1 MRLFLKKIGVVHRK
15 GTAAARHLPAD
26 FASLKHRFLLR
37 IVYLVVT
44 AAGSVVD
51 RVQLLWQ
58 GGTDR
63 CHPEADVVAET
74 ADILSHAHSASHWST
89 PATMELLVDGLW
101 KNHVKPLMEQ
111 LGLNPAKQAWLILWD
126 VYSSHRDATLLANL
140 KRKYPAL
147 IILFVPASCTPKLQ
161 PLDVGFNSS
170 WKSLIT
176 REACMWLAALV
187 AVQIAGGIEAAKVV
201 VKTTKKELC
210 RPFCLWVAVATREM
224 KNRREECAKAWDKS
238 GITVAWDADARVQ
251 LFEEAKNCTRAK
263 NCSNLQRAA
272 RREASCHQP

>member
-63 CHPEADVVAET
+63 CHTEADVVAET
-74 ADILSHAHSASHWST
+74 ADVLSHAHSASHWST

-176 REACMWLAALV
+176 REA
-187 AVQIAGGIEAAKVV
+187 
-201 VKTTKKELC
+201 
-210 RPFCLWVAVATREM
+210 
-224 KNRREECAKAWDKS
+224 
-238 GITVAWDADARVQ
+238 
-251 LFEEAKNCTRAK
+251 
-263 NCSNLQRAA
+263 
-272 RREASCHQP
+272 